1 MAKAPGQTRP
11 CCHRAHQNPRPPGLG
26 KVAHFVAPHKV
37 LEDMHLKII
46 AGMVGTSAALAFKQS
61 LETAAK
67 ITPEQI
73 LLQFNRHQSKLKDLS
88 LQDMIVLNEQLV
100 LWLQGQKY
108 KASDAEK
115 IRHNALAY
123 LQYLRQAKNHE
134 TLAHFASDGR
144 QPQI

>member
-1 MAKAPGQTRP
+1 
-11 CCHRAHQNPRPPGLG
+11 
-26 KVAHFVAPHKV
+26 
-37 LEDMHLKII
+37 
-46 AGMVGTSAALAFKQS
+46 MVGTSAALAFKQS

-73 LLQFNRHQSKLKDLS
+73 LLHFSRHQSKLKDLS
-88 LQDMIVLNEQLV
+88 LQDMILLNEQLI

-123 LQYLRQAKNHE
+123 LQYLRKAKHHE
-134 TLAHFASDGR
+134 TLAHFASLLDNPRFERARDMLYEATELVMLLMDYVQG
-144 QPQI
+144 IKV